1 MSHVEILI
9 LSVKLTFVQFSGST
23 KTYKNPVFQVGG
35 LVQRV
40 RHQFEELQRRPF
52 GESGE

>member
-9 LSVKLTFVQFSGST
+9 LSVKLTFFQFSDSKKTT
-23 KTYKNPVFQVGG
+23 KTLSKVGG

-40 RHQFEELQRRPF
+40 RHQFQELQRRPF
-52 GESGE
+52 GE